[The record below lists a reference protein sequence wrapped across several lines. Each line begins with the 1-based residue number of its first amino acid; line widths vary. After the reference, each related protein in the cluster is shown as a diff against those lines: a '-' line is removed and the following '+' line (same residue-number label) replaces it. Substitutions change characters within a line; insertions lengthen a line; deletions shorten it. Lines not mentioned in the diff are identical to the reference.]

1 VVGVTVRVYLLW
13 CGEEQLDKGGVGF
26 VLEVLCFERSFNRKD
41 GAPNFKGKGQLQGQR
56 PTSKAKS
63 KFKGEGQLQRRRA
76 SGGLLGGALALLGD
90 FCEFAGFYV
99 VDEAA
104 YGDVLDIGVVPDAGD
119 LAADVLL
126 GVFEGVEMGWA
137 DG

>member
-1 VVGVTVRVYLLW
+1 VAIRVYLLW
-13 CGEEQLDKGGVGF
+13 CGGEQLDKAGVDF
-26 VLEVLCFERSFNRKD
+26 RALRRIALSASFNYGTWSIQKNPHPCKKRK
-41 GAPNFKGKGQLQGQR
+41 GPPKFRGEEQLQKQ
-56 PTSKAKS
+56 
-63 KFKGEGQLQRRRA
+63 RA

-104 YGDVLDIGVVPDAGD
+104 YRDIADVGVVLDAGD

-126 GVFEGVEMGWA
+126 EIFEGVEVRWD